1 MDQVC
6 DPNQILTALSLSDPD
21 AFLMAFVVFVVVVVV
36 AVVVFVLVVG
46 AVCAGGW
53 AGSF

>member
-1 MDQVC
+1 
-6 DPNQILTALSLSDPD
+6 
-21 AFLMAFVVFVVVVVV
+21 MAFVVFVVVVVV

-53 AGSF
+53 AGSFLRAVQCTHFTQSLLMDQPWLR